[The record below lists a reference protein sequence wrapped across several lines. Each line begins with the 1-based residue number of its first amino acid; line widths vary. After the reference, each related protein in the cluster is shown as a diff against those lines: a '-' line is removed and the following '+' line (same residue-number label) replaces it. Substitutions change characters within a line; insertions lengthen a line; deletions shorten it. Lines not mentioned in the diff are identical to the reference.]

1 VKKFDKNTGSNT
13 PVPPI
18 LARQPFYNSL
28 SLAKLITKTEI
39 MVAKHNGTNLADSFL
54 CPVCLEVHFFKNLIF
69 LKLQCINTIQI
80 LHAPVVLSCAHIFCW
95 SCLARAAQFTCNNAC
110 PVCRKEVPLDPMAYK
125 VFPALLISN
134 TQLTYIKVDSLL
146 QRFLSQNLPEQ
157 VQRKVYP
164 LRRKLCFFSYNYI

>member
-1 VKKFDKNTGSNT
+1 MKKFDKNTNNNT

-54 CPVCLEVHFFKNLIF
+54 CPVCLEVRGRRGWGEEEGGGEGGGGRKKESHKV
-69 LKLQCINTIQI
+69 QI

-125 VFPALLISN
+125 VC
-134 TQLTYIKVDSLL
+134 
-146 QRFLSQNLPEQ
+146 LPC
-157 VQRKVYP
+157 YHFFF
-164 LRRKLCFFSYNYI
+164 FFSPLPFKILLVVFI